1 MGKGLMLRIDA
12 HHHIWDI
19 SVRPQT
25 WMQGDEVKPISRTIL
40 MNELEPELE
49 KAQIDY
55 TVIVQTVAT
64 VDETPEFLDLSL
76 SHPKICAVVGWLDL
90 ESNDIRPQL
99 EKYLSHPGGKNLV
112 SIRDLAQ
119 DKKDPNWLLRDN
131 VVNNIHRVGEAGL
144 TFDILTRPPQLAAA
158 VEMVK
163 MSPNNSFV
171 LDHISKPYMAKGEM
185 QPWADQISEIASH
198 ENVVVKV
205 SGLFTEA
212 NWSNWSHETFMPYLD
227 HILKSFSPSRMMFGS
242 DWPVC
247 LLAATYT
254 DTINLMEEF
263 TKSFSKSEQESFW
276 AGTAKRVYKLKV

>member
-1 MGKGLMLRIDA
+1 MMRIDS

-49 KAQIDY
+49 KAKIDY

-90 ESNDIRPQL
+90 ESDDIRPQL

-119 DKKDPNWLLRDN
+119 DKEDPNWLLRDN
-131 VVNNIHRVGEAGL
+131 VVKNIHRIGEAGL

-163 MSPNNSFV
+163 RSPNNSFV
-171 LDHISKPYMAKGEM
+171 LDHISKPYMAKGEF
-185 QPWADQISEIASH
+185 QPWANQMSEIASY

-212 NWSNWSHETFMPYLD
+212 NWSDWSQETFRPYLD
-227 HILKSFSPSRMMFGS
+227 HVLNSFSPSRMMFGS

-263 TKSFSKSEQESFW
+263 TKNFTKSEQESFW
-276 AGTAKRVYKLKV
+276 ADTAKRAYKLKV

>member
-1 MGKGLMLRIDA
+1 MLRIDS

-49 KAQIDY
+49 KAKIDY

-76 SHPKICAVVGWLDL
+76 LHPKICAVVGWLDL
-90 ESNDIRPQL
+90 ESDDIRPQL

-119 DKKDPNWLLRDN
+119 DKEDPNWLLRDN
-131 VVNNIHRVGEAGL
+131 VVKNIHRIGEAGL

-163 MSPNNSFV
+163 RSPNNSFV

-198 ENVVVKV
+198 ENVVVKG

-212 NWSNWSHETFMPYLD
+212 NWSDWSQETFRPYLD
-227 HILKSFSPSRMMFGS
+227 HVLNSFSPSRMMFGS

-263 TKSFSKSEQESFW
+263 TKNFTKSEQESFW
-276 AGTAKRVYKLKV
+276 AGTAKRAYKLRV

>member
-1 MGKGLMLRIDA
+1 MLRIDS

-49 KAQIDY
+49 KAKIDY

-90 ESNDIRPQL
+90 ESEDIRPQL
-99 EKYLSHPGGKNLV
+99 DKYLSHPGGKNLV

-119 DKKDPNWLLRDN
+119 DKEDPNWLLRDN
-131 VVNNIHRVGEAGL
+131 VIRNIHRIGEAGL

-163 MSPNNSFV
+163 MSPNNNFV

-212 NWSNWSHETFMPYLD
+212 NWSDWSQETFRPYLD
-227 HILKSFSPSRMMFGS
+227 HILKSFSPARMMFGS

-263 TKSFSKSEQESFW
+263 TKNFTKSEQESFW
-276 AGTAKRVYKLKV
+276 AGTAKRAYKLRV

>member
-1 MGKGLMLRIDA
+1 MGKGLMLRIDS

-49 KAQIDY
+49 KSKIDY

-99 EKYLSHPGGKNLV
+99 DKYLSHPGGKNLV

-119 DKKDPNWLLRDN
+119 DKEDPNWLLRDN
-131 VVNNIHRVGEAGL
+131 VVRNIHRIGEAGL
-144 TFDILTRPPQLAAA
+144 TFDILTKPPQLAAA
-158 VEMVK
+158 VKMVK

-171 LDHISKPYMAKGEM
+171 LDHISKPFIAKGEI
-185 QPWADQISEIASH
+185 QPWADQICEIASH

-212 NWSNWSHETFMPYLD
+212 NWSDWSHETFKPYLD

-263 TKSFSKSEQESFW
+263 TKNFTKSEQESFW
-276 AGTAKRVYKLKV
+276 AGTAKRAYKLEV